1 VGTTETLN
9 RQALSVARKNK
20 KNIENLLPRVR
31 GVKTSLFTR

>member
-9 RQALSVARKNK
+9 RQALRVARQNK

-31 GVKTSLFTR
+31 GVKT